1 MPSRD
6 LWSLRESGSWSGDS
20 RRPPECGIL
29 TVVTIMIEAVLV
41 TILPFGFLLVL
52 FGGGALFK
60 KRKIE
65 QDGEAPIN
73 RTLFYASKYSIL
85 VLWGAMV
92 VQSWGI
98 RISLI
103 EVPRPLQLIA
113 LLFWVS
119 GFVLLYLGRFKME
132 DSFRLGT
139 PKEDTSLKV
148 DGLFRLSRNPM
159 YVGMYATMTASAFYT
174 LNPVVVLLAV
184 FVIAIHH
191 TIVHAEEEHMQT
203 VFGREYLDYCN
214 RVRRYV

>member
-1 MPSRD
+1 
-6 LWSLRESGSWSGDS
+6 
-20 RRPPECGIL
+20 
-29 TVVTIMIEAVLV
+29 MIEAVLV
-41 TILPFGFLLVL
+41 TIFPVGFLMVL
-52 FGGGALFK
+52 FGGGAFFL

-98 RISLI
+98 RISI
-103 EVPRPLQLIA
+103 VEVPRALQLIA
-113 LLFWVS
+113 LLLWVS
-119 GFVLLYLGRFKME
+119 GFALLYLGRFTMG

-159 YVGMYATMTASAFYT
+159 YVGMYATMTASALYT
-174 LNPVVVLLAV
+174 LSPVVILLAV

-191 TIVHAEEEHMQT
+191 TIVLAEEVHMQK
-203 VFGREYLDYCN
+203 VFGRKYLDYYC
-214 RVRRYV
+214 RVQRYI